1 MKLYQVNYTYLPIDS
16 WDKISKT
23 VYFASLKNAKYLAKE
38 LSKCFDVQGNV
49 DIIDGLTGEVLCVY
63 NGGTEKDIFED

>member
-1 MKLYQVNYTYLPIDS
+1 MKLYQINYTYSQIDS
-16 WDKISKT
+16 WDNVSKT

-49 DIIDGLTGEVLCVY
+49 DIIDGLTGELLFVY
-63 NGGTEKDIFED
+63 SEGKEKDIFED